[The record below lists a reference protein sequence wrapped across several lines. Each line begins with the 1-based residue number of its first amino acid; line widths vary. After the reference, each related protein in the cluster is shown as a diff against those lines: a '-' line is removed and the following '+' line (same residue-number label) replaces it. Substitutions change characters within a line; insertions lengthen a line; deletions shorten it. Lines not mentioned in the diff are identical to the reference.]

1 MVVGGDEVTVE
12 GPGVLGGDDW
22 VMVGEVTVEGS
33 RTVGGWG
40 C

>member
-22 VMVGEVTVEGS
+22 VMVGEDEVTVEGS
-33 RTVGGWG
+33 RTMGG
-40 C
+40 